1 MNRQAAAAP
10 ISKPSFGTGL
20 AASAPILFLIFTFL
34 VGGGSRSDIASLP
47 LLRAAAV
54 LAAFWAAT
62 RLTAEDWK
70 RIRTPFILLVL
81 LTAWIALQLV
91 PLPPALWHALP
102 GRETIIAIDGLLG
115 QADLW
120 RPISLTPSQSWN
132 SLLAMSVPFAALLL
146 AAKLDF
152 EDYPKLMLAIVGVAA
167 VSAILGFFQLLAG
180 SGGAA
185 YLYRITNSGAMVG
198 LFANRNHNAVFFA
211 CATIIAAVLLRDER
225 MRSRQSRPMQIV
237 LMFAI
242 VTFTAL
248 TALIGSRAGFVA
260 GVIAFAISY
269 VMLVSAWHAKPA
281 GRRGTTAPARA
292 QGIWRYL
299 IYAPPFLLALLLGT
313 ALWLSD
319 RTTAISRLAD
329 QGAGDDM
336 RVQAWPTVW
345 SMIEKYWVAGSGMG
359 SFPDVYEMFEPDALL
374 SPFYFNHAHNDWAE
388 VLLTGGLPMVLIVI
402 AGLAWFAR
410 RFLAL
415 GGRNLVKGYRGD
427 LRLPML
433 VIIIIFAA
441 ASLVDYPL
449 RVPSLQVMAI
459 MLITLFCCPVP
470 PRARRD

>member
-120 RPISLTPSQSWN
+120 RPISLTPSQTWN
-132 SLLAMSVPFAALLL
+132 SLLAMPVPLAALLL
-146 AAKLDF
+146 AAKLDP
-152 EDYPKLMLAIVGVAA
+152 EDYSKLMLAIVGVAGASA
-167 VSAILGFFQLLAG
+167 VLGFFQLLSGAG
-180 SGGAA
+180 GVA
-185 YLYRITNSGAMVG
+185 YLYRITNSDAMVG
-198 LFANRNHNAVFFA
+198 LFANRNHNAVFLA
-211 CATIIAAVLLRDER
+211 CATVVAAALLRDER
-225 MRSRQSRPMQIV
+225 MRSRQSRPMQITLTFAV
-237 LMFAI
+237 L
-242 VTFTAL
+242 TFTAL

-269 VMLVSAWHAKPA
+269 AMLVSAWHAKPA
-281 GRRGTTAPARA
+281 GRRGSAAPVGAV
-292 QGIWRYL
+292 GIWRYL
-299 IYAPPFLLALLLGT
+299 IYSPPVLLALLLGT
-313 ALWLSD
+313 AISLSD
-319 RTTAISRLAD
+319 RTTAFSRLAD

-336 RVQAWPTVW
+336 RVQAWPTIL
-345 SMIEKYWVAGSGMG
+345 SIIEKYWVAGSGMG
-359 SFPDVYEMFEPDALL
+359 SFPDVYQIFESDALL
-374 SPFYFNHAHNDWAE
+374 SSFYFNHAHNDWAE
-388 VLLTGGLPMVLIVI
+388 VLLTGGVPAVLILI
-402 AGLAWFAR
+402 SAIGWFVR
-410 RFLAL
+410 RFLSQ
-415 GGRNLVKGYRGD
+415 GSHNLIKGFRGD
-427 LRLPML
+427 LRLTVL
-433 VIIIIFAA
+433 TVIIILAG
-441 ASLVDYPL
+441 ASIVDYPL
-449 RVPSLQVMAI
+449 RVPSIQVMTI
-459 MLITLFCCPVP
+459 MLVVMLSCPASAHP
-470 PRARRD
+470 RRD